1 VTLRLLYFFYY
12 AGVGAFLSY
21 FAAYLRGLGFSGGQI
36 GAISMAQQLVAAAAA
51 LAWGSV
57 ADRLGAP
64 ARVLKLCTGGALVA
78 TCALP
83 FVHTPVAVG
92 AVLALAAAFSGA
104 VVPLVDSVAV
114 GRLGMRYARTRL
126 FGSLGYIVVA
136 QALGLLLAARGDRAG
151 DGTMPL
157 VFVGCVL
164 LYAAVAQTLPGG
176 PPAALRN
183 GALPAPAAP
192 QDPARRPHWREAAAL
207 LGNAP
212 LLVLLAVCAVHWAA
226 CAPYHLM
233 FGVLVRDRGLSSSY
247 TGLGFAIGVV
257 GEVFA
262 LLAFPALERRFSLR
276 ALLAA
281 ASAGTVVRWLL
292 LGRAS
297 SAAELVGLQA
307 LHALTFGIWWGCA
320 VEAMARTVPGRL
332 RATGQALFSAVVF
345 GAGNALGYGLAGLGY
360 DRLGGAAQLFTLAA
374 AVEVI
379 PLLLVIVLARPLSLQ
394 PVRA

>member
-1 VTLRLLYFFYY
+1 LYFFYY
-12 AGVGAFLSY
+12 AGVGAFVSY

-83 FVHTPVAVG
+83 FARTPLAVG
-92 AVLALAAAFSGA
+92 AVLAFAAAFSGA

-114 GRLGMRYARTRL
+114 GQLGMRYARTRL

-164 LYAAVAQTLPGG
+164 LYTAVAQALPS
-176 PPAALRN
+176 
-183 GALPAPAAP
+183 GAELPAPQAQETSA
-192 QDPARRPHWREAAAL
+192 QRPHWREAAAL

-247 TGLGFAIGVV
+247 TGMGFALGVV

-276 ALLAA
+276 ALFAA

-292 LGRAS
+292 VGRAS
-297 SAAELVGLQA
+297 SPAELVGLQA

-332 RATGQALFSAVVF
+332 RATGQAIFSAVVF

-374 AVEVI
+374 AAEVI
-379 PLLLVIVLARPLSLQ
+379 ALLLLFVFARPLSLQ

>member
-1 VTLRLLYFFYY
+1 MTLRLLYFFYY

-51 LAWGSV
+51 LAWGSL

-64 ARVLKLCTGGALVA
+64 ARALKLCTAGALVA

-83 FVHTPVAVG
+83 FARTPVAVG

-114 GRLGMRYARTRL
+114 ERLGMRYARTRL

-164 LYAAVAQTLPGG
+164 LYAAVAQTLSGG
-176 PPAALRN
+176 APAAS
-183 GALPAPAAP
+183 GAPAPAA
-192 QDPARRPHWREAAAL
+192 QRDPARRPHWREAAAL

-276 ALLAA
+276 VLLAA

-292 LGRAS
+292 LGRAT
-297 SAAELVGLQA
+297 SAAELVGVQA

-360 DRLGGAAQLFTLAA
+360 DRLGGAAPLFTLAA
-374 AVEVI
+374 AAEVI